1 VRIMKDQIPSKS
13 LAVLIV
19 DRLVYAKCLDES
31 DFDKG
36 VAIAKHAIDSRKAL
50 GDYDGKK
57 GMESFDLGMLI
68 VNDLIK
74 ADVVVQRDFEKAVE
88 CADEEIIARKAAGD
102 Y

>member
-1 VRIMKDQIPSKS
+1 MKNQIPSKS

-19 DRLVYAKCLDES
+19 DRLVYAKCVEEP

-36 VAIAKHAIDSRKAL
+36 VAVATNTIDSRKAL
-50 GDYDGKK
+50 GDYHSEK
-57 GMESFDLGMLI
+57 GLESFDLAMLI

-74 ADVVVQRDFEKAVE
+74 ANLVVQREFEKAVD